1 MLIVT
6 KVVSINFGRP
16 YQIRDEIICLKQ
28 QQCFKFVN
36 SILDVIEEED
46 FIKVIAE

>member
-6 KVVSINFGRP
+6 KVVSISFGRP
-16 YQIRDEIICLKQ
+16 YQIRNEIICLKL

-36 SILDVIEEED
+36 SMDVIEEEN